1 MIIKLGKEFLTIF
14 ITKLGKEFFFN
25 YTDYTAR
32 TRVCLLVI
40 LITKL
45 GQEFVF
51 SYVDY
56 KVKQKFFITRTDYK
70 DKT

>member
-1 MIIKLGKEFLTIF
+1 M

-25 YTDYTAR
+25 YTDYTPR
-32 TRVCLLVI
+32 IRVCLLVI

-56 KVKQKFFITRTDYK
+56 TVKQKICITHTDFK